1 MKIITSWISI
11 ALVMCLLVVC
21 VAVLIHERSGDIED
35 EILLQGS
42 DDDTLEISEFEFSL
56 TFGPRG
62 RTSINTFTNTITKDL
77 VLDGVITTK
86 YVISK
91 NDRKKLR
98 EMLSDMDI
106 LAFPKNLNVR
116 SYYDHTEIIS
126 FHTII
131 DGREHT
137 VSWTV
142 PWDFDFY
149 EEDRLTEIHREY
161 MEFVKF
167 VRDLVISSKEYK
179 ALPEARGGYL

>member
-11 ALVMCLLVVC
+11 VLVICLLGIC

-35 EILLQGS
+35 EILTNGS
-42 DDDTLEISEFEFSL
+42 DNKVEISEFEFSL

-77 VLDGVITTK
+77 ALDGVITTK

-91 NDRKKLR
+91 NDRKKIR
-98 EMLSDMDI
+98 EMLSEMDI

-126 FHTII
+126 FHAII

-149 EEDRLTEIHREY
+149 EEDRLTVIHHDF

-167 VRDLVISSKEYK
+167 IRDLVIGSKEYK